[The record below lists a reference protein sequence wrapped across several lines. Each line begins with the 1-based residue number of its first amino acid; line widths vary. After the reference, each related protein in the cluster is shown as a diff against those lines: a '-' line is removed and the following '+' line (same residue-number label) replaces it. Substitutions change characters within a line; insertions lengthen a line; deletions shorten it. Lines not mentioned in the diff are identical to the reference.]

1 MTLLLFIY
9 NTDIISN
16 EIRLVGNS
24 YDVLHVKV
32 FFIHFIYEASGVRE
46 NWKARPRP
54 VCK

>member
-1 MTLLLFIY
+1 MALLLFIY

-16 EIRLVGNS
+16 EIRLVANS

-32 FFIHFIYEASGVRE
+32 FFLNFICEPSGVRE
-46 NWKARPRP
+46 SWKARPRP